1 MQRSRKALLNRR
13 ALGISGRSR
22 LYKVSLSLVFVLWG
36 LVFLFSLWFSR
47 GHGYK
52 DGSTV
57 SPVGISTWDEAK
69 LDRDEQYDIQKET
82 DLGYSSG
89 GECTNGV
96 ETGGLNGEFFAM
108 EGSKQ
113 HASTEG
119 SRQQDLAEGS
129 LHHASTEGSIFHD
142 SAVDEQPEVVTAGSG
157 VKLEN
162 DAPKNGRLPRAVPL
176 GLDEFKSKTCSS
188 KSKSGNGQAGGIKH
202 RVEPG
207 GAEYNYASAAKG
219 AKVLAFNKEAKGAS
233 NILGKDKDKYL
244 RNPCSAEGKF
254 VDIELSEETL
264 VDTIEIANL
273 EHYSSN
279 LKDFEVLGSLTYPTN
294 EWVFLGNV
302 TAANNKLVQRFVLQQ
317 PKWVRYIKLKLL
329 SHYGSEFYC
338 TLSIIELYGVDA
350 VERMLED
357 LISVEGSSFVSEGAT
372 VDQKPVPSHPDSPE
386 VDEFFHDIVKESEPQ
401 YAAGVSNVNNDMLNS
416 EVPDAV
422 KEVHH
427 QQVNRMPGDTVLKIL
442 MQKVRSLDFSLSVLE
457 RYLEESTSKYG
468 SIFGEFDKDLG
479 EKDTDLQKIRED
491 IRNLVQSQ
499 EVIAKD
505 VHNLIS
511 WQSLVTM
518 QLNNLVRDNAILR
531 SEVEKVREK
540 QISVDNKV
548 LVCSLGVTSSPSWS
562 WKFGNVLE
570 TEDYSSSS
578 SAFSATATPP
588 RPPQV
593 LEAAKQGHNITSSS
607 KANETVVPRQN
618 IGEKQGMVWI
628 NGTES
633 DEINGTSAII
643 TSTPIKRY
651 SRLEKLEAN
660 LAGVRASIREAA
672 RVRNLTSTHED
683 PDYVPRGPI
692 YRNANAFHRSYLKM
706 EKHFKIYVYE
716 EGEPPIFHNGPC
728 KSIYSTEGRFIHE
741 MEMEN
746 IYRTRDPD
754 QALVYFLPFS
764 VVMLVQYLYVADSHD
779 TQPIGRAVVDYVNVI
794 SDKHPFWNRSL
805 GADHFMLSCHDWGP
819 STSAYVPHLYQ
830 NSIRVLCNAN
840 TSEGFNPSKDVSFP
854 EIHLRTGETKGLL
867 GGLSPS
873 RRSIL
878 AFFAGRLHG
887 HIRYLLLN
895 EWKEKDQD
903 VQVYDQL
910 PNGVSYESMLKKS
923 RFCLCP
929 SGYEVAS
936 PRVVEAIYAECV
948 PVLVS
953 DSYVPPFSDV
963 LEWKSFSVQ
972 VQVKDIP
979 NIKRILMGIS
989 QSQYLRM
996 QRRVKQVQR
1005 HFVVNGPSKR
1015 FDVFHMIVHSI
1026 WLRRLNI
1033 RIEDERVE

>member
-1 MQRSRKALLNRR
+1 MQRSRRALLNRR

-47 GHGYK
+47 GHGFK

-69 LDRDEQYDIQKET
+69 LDRDEHYDIQKET

-96 ETGGLNGEFFAM
+96 ETGGLNGEFFAI

-113 HASTEG
+113 HPSGEG

-129 LHHASTEGSIFHD
+129 LHRASAEGSIFHA

-176 GLDEFKSKTCSS
+176 GLDEFKSKTFSS

-244 RNPCSAEGKF
+244 RNPCSAEEKF

-279 LKDFEVLGSLTYPTN
+279 LKDFVVLGSLTYPTN

-357 LISVEGSSFVSEGAT
+357 LISVESNSFVSEGAT
-372 VDQKPVPSHPDSPE
+372 VDQKPVPSHPDSLE
-386 VDEFFHDIVKESEPQ
+386 VDEFYHDIVKESEPQ
-401 YAAGVSNVNNDMLNS
+401 YAAGGSNVNNDMMNS
-416 EVPDAV
+416 EVLDPV
-422 KEVHH
+422 KEVRH

-499 EVIAKD
+499 EDIAND
-505 VHNLIS
+505 VHNLRS

-518 QLNNLVRDNAILR
+518 QLNNLVRDNALLR
-531 SEVEKVREK
+531 SEVERVREK
-540 QISVDNKV
+540 QISVDNKGV
-548 LVCSLGVTSSPSWS
+548 LIFLICIIFSLLALVRLFTEMAVSVYMALSVDRTTEKPRKFCSM
-562 WKFGNVLE
+562 
-570 TEDYSSSS
+570 SSSW
-578 SAFSATATPP
+578 
-588 RPPQV
+588 
-593 LEAAKQGHNITSSS
+593 L
-607 KANETVVPRQN
+607 
-618 IGEKQGMVWI
+618 
-628 NGTES
+628 
-633 DEINGTSAII
+633 
-643 TSTPIKRY
+643 
-651 SRLEKLEAN
+651 
-660 LAGVRASIREAA
+660 
-672 RVRNLTSTHED
+672 
-683 PDYVPRGPI
+683 
-692 YRNANAFHRSYLKM
+692 
-706 EKHFKIYVYE
+706 
-716 EGEPPIFHNGPC
+716 
-728 KSIYSTEGRFIHE
+728 
-741 MEMEN
+741 
-746 IYRTRDPD
+746 
-754 QALVYFLPFS
+754 FL
-764 VVMLVQYLYVADSHD
+764 
-779 TQPIGRAVVDYVNVI
+779 
-794 SDKHPFWNRSL
+794 
-805 GADHFMLSCHDWGP
+805 
-819 STSAYVPHLYQ
+819 
-830 NSIRVLCNAN
+830 
-840 TSEGFNPSKDVSFP
+840 
-854 EIHLRTGETKGLL
+854 
-867 GGLSPS
+867 
-873 RRSIL
+873 
-878 AFFAGRLHG
+878 
-887 HIRYLLLN
+887 
-895 EWKEKDQD
+895 
-903 VQVYDQL
+903 
-910 PNGVSYESMLKKS
+910 
-923 RFCLCP
+923 
-929 SGYEVAS
+929 
-936 PRVVEAIYAECV
+936 
-948 PVLVS
+948 LVS
-953 DSYVPPFSDV
+953 CILV
-963 LEWKSFSVQ
+963 LF
-972 VQVKDIP
+972 
-979 NIKRILMGIS
+979 ILS
-989 QSQYLRM
+989 L
-996 QRRVKQVQR
+996 
-1005 HFVVNGPSKR
+1005 
-1015 FDVFHMIVHSI
+1015 
-1026 WLRRLNI
+1026 
-1033 RIEDERVE
+1033 

>member
-1 MQRSRKALLNRR
+1 MQRSRRALLNRR

-69 LDRDEQYDIQKET
+69 LDHDEHYGIQKET

-96 ETGGLNGEFFAM
+96 ETGGLNGEFFAI

-113 HASTEG
+113 HASAEG
-119 SRQQDLAEGS
+119 SRQQDLA
-129 LHHASTEGSIFHD
+129 EGSIFHD

-176 GLDEFKSKTCSS
+176 GLDEFKSKTFSS

-244 RNPCSAEGKF
+244 RNPCSAEEKF

-279 LKDFEVLGSLTYPTN
+279 LKDFVVLGSLTYPTN

-357 LISVEGSSFVSEGAT
+357 LISVESSSFVSEGAT
-372 VDQKPVPSHPDSPE
+372 VDQKPVPSHPDSLE
-386 VDEFFHDIVKESEPQ
+386 VDEFYHDTVKESEPQ
-401 YAAGVSNVNNDMLNS
+401 YAAGGSNVNNDMMNS
-416 EVPDAV
+416 EVPNPV
-422 KEVHH
+422 KEVRH

-499 EVIAKD
+499 EDIAND
-505 VHNLIS
+505 VHNLRS

-531 SEVEKVREK
+531 SEVERVREK
-540 QISVDNKV
+540 QISVDNKGILIFLICIIFSLLA
-548 LVCSLGVTSSPSWS
+548 LVRLFTEMAVSVYMALSVDRTTEKPRKFCSM
-562 WKFGNVLE
+562 
-570 TEDYSSSS
+570 SSSW
-578 SAFSATATPP
+578 
-588 RPPQV
+588 
-593 LEAAKQGHNITSSS
+593 L
-607 KANETVVPRQN
+607 
-618 IGEKQGMVWI
+618 
-628 NGTES
+628 
-633 DEINGTSAII
+633 
-643 TSTPIKRY
+643 
-651 SRLEKLEAN
+651 
-660 LAGVRASIREAA
+660 
-672 RVRNLTSTHED
+672 
-683 PDYVPRGPI
+683 
-692 YRNANAFHRSYLKM
+692 
-706 EKHFKIYVYE
+706 
-716 EGEPPIFHNGPC
+716 
-728 KSIYSTEGRFIHE
+728 
-741 MEMEN
+741 
-746 IYRTRDPD
+746 
-754 QALVYFLPFS
+754 FL
-764 VVMLVQYLYVADSHD
+764 
-779 TQPIGRAVVDYVNVI
+779 
-794 SDKHPFWNRSL
+794 
-805 GADHFMLSCHDWGP
+805 
-819 STSAYVPHLYQ
+819 
-830 NSIRVLCNAN
+830 
-840 TSEGFNPSKDVSFP
+840 
-854 EIHLRTGETKGLL
+854 
-867 GGLSPS
+867 
-873 RRSIL
+873 
-878 AFFAGRLHG
+878 
-887 HIRYLLLN
+887 
-895 EWKEKDQD
+895 
-903 VQVYDQL
+903 
-910 PNGVSYESMLKKS
+910 
-923 RFCLCP
+923 
-929 SGYEVAS
+929 
-936 PRVVEAIYAECV
+936 
-948 PVLVS
+948 LVS
-953 DSYVPPFSDV
+953 CILV
-963 LEWKSFSVQ
+963 LF
-972 VQVKDIP
+972 
-979 NIKRILMGIS
+979 ILS
-989 QSQYLRM
+989 L
-996 QRRVKQVQR
+996 
-1005 HFVVNGPSKR
+1005 
-1015 FDVFHMIVHSI
+1015 
-1026 WLRRLNI
+1026 
-1033 RIEDERVE
+1033 

>member
-1 MQRSRKALLNRR
+1 MQRSRRALLNRR
-13 ALGISGRSR
+13 ALGISGRNR

-69 LDRDEQYDIQKET
+69 LDRDEHYDIQKES

-113 HASTEG
+113 HASAEG
-119 SRQQDLAEGS
+119 SRQQDLAKGS

-176 GLDEFKSKTCSS
+176 GLDEFKSKTFSS

-357 LISVEGSSFVSEGAT
+357 LISVESSSFVSEGAT

-401 YAAGVSNVNNDMLNS
+401 YAAGVSNVNNDMMNS
-416 EVPDAV
+416 EVPDPV
-422 KEVHH
+422 KEVRH

-479 EKDTDLQKIRED
+479 EKGTDLQKIRED

-540 QISVDNKV
+540 QISVDNKGILIFLICIIFSLLALVRLFTEMAVSVYMV
-548 LVCSLGVTSSPSWS
+548 LSVDRATEKPR
-562 WKFGNVLE
+562 KFCWM
-570 TEDYSSSS
+570 SSSW
-578 SAFSATATPP
+578 
-588 RPPQV
+588 
-593 LEAAKQGHNITSSS
+593 L
-607 KANETVVPRQN
+607 
-618 IGEKQGMVWI
+618 
-628 NGTES
+628 
-633 DEINGTSAII
+633 
-643 TSTPIKRY
+643 
-651 SRLEKLEAN
+651 
-660 LAGVRASIREAA
+660 
-672 RVRNLTSTHED
+672 
-683 PDYVPRGPI
+683 
-692 YRNANAFHRSYLKM
+692 
-706 EKHFKIYVYE
+706 
-716 EGEPPIFHNGPC
+716 
-728 KSIYSTEGRFIHE
+728 
-741 MEMEN
+741 
-746 IYRTRDPD
+746 
-754 QALVYFLPFS
+754 FL
-764 VVMLVQYLYVADSHD
+764 
-779 TQPIGRAVVDYVNVI
+779 
-794 SDKHPFWNRSL
+794 
-805 GADHFMLSCHDWGP
+805 
-819 STSAYVPHLYQ
+819 
-830 NSIRVLCNAN
+830 
-840 TSEGFNPSKDVSFP
+840 
-854 EIHLRTGETKGLL
+854 
-867 GGLSPS
+867 
-873 RRSIL
+873 
-878 AFFAGRLHG
+878 
-887 HIRYLLLN
+887 
-895 EWKEKDQD
+895 
-903 VQVYDQL
+903 
-910 PNGVSYESMLKKS
+910 
-923 RFCLCP
+923 
-929 SGYEVAS
+929 
-936 PRVVEAIYAECV
+936 
-948 PVLVS
+948 LVS
-953 DSYVPPFSDV
+953 CILV
-963 LEWKSFSVQ
+963 LF
-972 VQVKDIP
+972 
-979 NIKRILMGIS
+979 ILS
-989 QSQYLRM
+989 L
-996 QRRVKQVQR
+996 
-1005 HFVVNGPSKR
+1005 
-1015 FDVFHMIVHSI
+1015 
-1026 WLRRLNI
+1026 
-1033 RIEDERVE
+1033 